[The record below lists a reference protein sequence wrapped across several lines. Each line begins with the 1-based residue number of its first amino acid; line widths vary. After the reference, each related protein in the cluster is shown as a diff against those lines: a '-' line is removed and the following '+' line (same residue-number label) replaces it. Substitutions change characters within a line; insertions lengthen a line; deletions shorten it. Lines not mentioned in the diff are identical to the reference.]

1 MWTLV
6 DTLGVGGFV
15 AVRRL
20 RPLIDLKTRIDV
32 LIDLGATL
40 EEIVEVRAL
49 LTSRFTSSEPSLDA
63 AQAREPGK
71 LKPLWVCLTGT
82 ADIERSP
89 LPNDHP
95 RHSWFGMAWRGLIG
109 GGSEPSAGEVA

>member
-1 MWTLV
+1 M

-63 AQAREPGK
+63 AQARMAARAAVERNGLPDKVTIDCSGANAAGIAAYREESAAVIEVRQYQ
-71 LKPLWVCLTGT
+71 P
-82 ADIERSP
+82 AD
-89 LPNDHP
+89 
-95 RHSWFGMAWRGLIG
+95 
-109 GGSEPSAGEVA
+109 EVRF